1 MLNSAV
7 ETQLQAVGFADYET
21 AARSAQRLQALPA
34 AAGLLPALLAV
45 LARAANPDR
54 ALLNFERFMDC
65 CAAAS
70 PPLAAPGG
78 DARTLEKLVRLFA
91 GSQYLTE
98 IMLRDPAQAALLADH
113 AGLARVPAPAAL
125 HAAALQA
132 GMAAA
137 PEEALRRW
145 QHGELLRIGAADLL
159 GLLDLATV
167 TAQLTAVADS
177 VIAQCLRLAGGGRAA
192 PAGFAVVALGKL
204 GGSELNYSSD
214 IDLLFVAQTD
224 AQQQHAV
231 GQALIGLLTRTT
243 SAGFLYR
250 VDMRLRPLGRA
261 GALVCSLAAHG
272 AYLQQ
277 HARQWELQALLKA
290 RLAAGDGAVFA
301 QFQQQAA
308 AAIFSIEPTTL
319 RSAMHAMKQ
328 RTEAQL
334 VRRGRTWGEVK
345 LGTGSIRDV
354 EFVVQYL
361 QRLHGA
367 ALDVRSA
374 NTLLALQQLAQHG
387 LLPAAAQHTL
397 ADGYRFLRTIEHHLQ
412 LLDYRQTHTLPA
424 DEAALTALAQRLDF
438 RGAQARANFV
448 QRYEAHSAAIRAV
461 YWSYFDAAEQAGDAP
476 QVQRHVLRMAP
487 SYAQVFSAAEVAR
500 HAALAATLHGATLAA
515 VEGEALPGG
524 QWRITIVANDYL
536 GELTIICGL
545 LFVHGW
551 NIVDGH
557 VFTYEPAAA
566 GDPALDAQRKIV
578 DVFTVQPV
586 ARAVALPAAQQL
598 AEYARELQALL
609 ALLHAGERRAAR
621 GQLARRVAAAVEPAA
636 ASAPLPPLEIE
647 IDNAADPRYTL
658 LRLGAPDTV
667 GFLYEFTN
675 ALAMQRVHIARV
687 EVQTSGARVQDTL
700 YVTDAAGARITAP
713 ERQQELRAACTLVKH
728 FTHLLPHSPDP
739 AAALLHFH
747 QFLGQLFARPN
758 WPREL
763 ATLDRPPVL
772 DALVRLLGVSDF
784 LWEDFLRLQY
794 DNLLPLVA
802 DEQALAAARPHAQLA
817 AELAASL
824 QAQPD
829 SAAQRTALNNFK
841 DREMFRI
848 DMRYIQGRITE
859 FGQFS
864 GELGDVAEVV
874 VAAALGLCAA
884 ALTAVHG
891 APLLADGSACALAVC
906 ALGKCGGREL
916 GFASDIELMFVYA
929 APGRTRGPRV
939 LSNADY
945 FERLVENFVA
955 LIAARRNGVF
965 EVDLQ
970 LRPYGAAGRMA
981 VSLESFAAYF
991 APGGGAWDY
1000 ERQALVKLR
1009 PVAGAAE
1016 LGAQLLALRD
1026 KFIYTGARFDA
1037 GAMRAMR
1044 ERQLRHLVTAGT
1056 LNAKFSTGMLVDVE
1070 YLVQALQITHGAQTP
1085 ALRVPNTRAA
1095 LAALCAAG
1103 VLDPPAHS
1111 ALLDAYNFA
1120 RRLINALR
1128 MVRGNARDLTVPPA
1142 AGEEFAFLARRLG
1155 YGSRQAEL
1163 AAQLAQHVQAVQQ
1176 LSARLMP

>member
-21 AARSAQRLQALPA
+21 AMRSAQRLQALPA

-54 ALLNFERFMDC
+54 ALLNFERFIEC

-70 PPLAAPGG
+70 PPLAAPGS
-78 DARTLEKLVRLFA
+78 DVRTLEKLVRLFA

-113 AGLARVPAPAAL
+113 AGLARVPA
-125 HAAALQA
+125 AAALQA
-132 GMAAA
+132 GALQACRAAA
-137 PEEALRRW
+137 PEDALRRW

-177 VIAQCLRLAGGGRAA
+177 VIAQCLRLAGDGSAL

-214 IDLLFVAQTD
+214 IDLLFVAHAD
-224 AQQQHAV
+224 AQHQHAV

-261 GALVCSLAAHG
+261 GALVCSLAAHA

-290 RLAAGDGAVFA
+290 RLAAGDESVFA

-308 AAIFSIEPTTL
+308 AAIFNIEAPKL

-334 VRRGRTWGEVK
+334 QRQGRAWGEVK

-367 ALDVRSA
+367 ALDVRSP

-387 LLPAAAQHTL
+387 LLPPAAQHTL

-424 DEAALTALAQRLDF
+424 DEAALTALAQRLGF
-438 RGAQARANFV
+438 RGGQARTDFV
-448 QRYEAHSAAIRAV
+448 ERYEQHSAAIRAV
-461 YWSYFDAAEQAGDAP
+461 YWGYFDAPAEAVP

-487 SYAQVFSAAEVAR
+487 SYAQIFSAAEVAR
-500 HAALAATLHGATLAA
+500 HAALAATLDGETLAA

-524 QWRITIVANDYL
+524 QWRVTIVANDYL

-566 GDPALDAQRKIV
+566 GDAAGDRQRKIV

-586 ARAVALPAAQQL
+586 ARAAALPAAVQL
-598 AEYARELQALL
+598 AEYARELQTLL
-609 ALLHAGERRAAR
+609 ALLQAGERRTAR

-636 ASAPLPPLEIE
+636 ATAPLPPLEIE
-647 IDNAADPRYTL
+647 IDNTADPRYTV

-713 ERQQELRAACTLVKH
+713 ARQQELRAACTLVKH

-802 DEQALAAARPHAQLA
+802 DEQALAAARPRAELA
-817 AELAASL
+817 AELAAGL
-824 QAQPD
+824 QALPD
-829 SAAQRTALNNFK
+829 SAAQRTALNAFK

-864 GELGDVAEVV
+864 GELGDVAEEV
-874 VAAALGLCAA
+874 VAAALGICAA
-884 ALTAVHG
+884 ALAAVHG

-916 GFASDIELMFVYA
+916 GFASDIELMFVYTG
-929 APGRTRGPRV
+929 PGQTRGPRV

-945 FERLVENFVA
+945 YERLVENFVA

-981 VSLESFAAYF
+981 VSLESFATYF
-991 APGGGAWDY
+991 APAGGAWDY

-1009 PVAGAAE
+1009 PVAGDAA
-1016 LGAQLLALRD
+1016 LGAQLLALRN
-1026 KFIYTGARFDA
+1026 KFVYTGVRFDA

-1056 LNAKFSTGMLVDVE
+1056 LNAKFSSGMLVDVE
-1070 YLVQALQITHGAQTP
+1070 YLVQALQITHGAHAP
-1085 ALRVPNTRAA
+1085 ALRVSNTRAA
-1095 LAALCAAG
+1095 LAALRAAG
-1103 VLDPPAHS
+1103 VLDAPAHS

-1142 AGEEFAFLARRLG
+1142 DSDEFAFLARRLG
-1155 YGSRQAEL
+1155 YGSRQPEL
-1163 AAQLAQHVQAVQQ
+1163 AAQLAQHGQSVQQ
-1176 LSARLMP
+1176 ISARLMP

>member
-21 AARSAQRLQALPA
+21 AMRSAQRLQALPA

-54 ALLNFERFMDC
+54 ALLNFERFIEC

-70 PPLAAPGG
+70 PPLAAPGS
-78 DARTLEKLVRLFA
+78 DVRTLEKLVRLFA

-113 AGLARVPAPAAL
+113 AGLARVPA
-125 HAAALQA
+125 AAALQA
-132 GMAAA
+132 GALQASRAAA
-137 PEEALRRW
+137 PEDALRRW

-177 VIAQCLRLAGGGRAA
+177 VIAQCLRLAAEGSALA
-192 PAGFAVVALGKL
+192 AGFAVVALGKL

-214 IDLLFVAQTD
+214 IDLLFVTHAD
-224 AQQQHAV
+224 AQHQHAV

-261 GALVCSLAAHG
+261 GALVCSLAAHA

-290 RLAAGDGAVFA
+290 RLAAGDESVFA

-308 AAIFSIEPTTL
+308 AAIFNIEAPKL

-334 VRRGRTWGEVK
+334 QRQGRAWGEVK

-367 ALDVRSA
+367 ALDVRSP

-387 LLPAAAQHTL
+387 LLPPAAQHTL

-424 DEAALTALAQRLDF
+424 DEAALTALAQRLGF
-438 RGAQARANFV
+438 RGGQARTDFV
-448 QRYEAHSAAIRAV
+448 ERYEQHSAAIRAV
-461 YWSYFDAAEQAGDAP
+461 YWGYFAAPAEAVP

-487 SYAQVFSAAEVAR
+487 SYAQIFSAAEVAR
-500 HAALAATLHGATLAA
+500 HAALAATLDGETLAA

-524 QWRITIVANDYL
+524 QWRVTIVANDYL

-566 GDPALDAQRKIV
+566 GDAAGDRQRKIV

-586 ARAVALPAAQQL
+586 ARAAALPAAVQL
-598 AEYARELQALL
+598 AEYARELQTLL
-609 ALLHAGERRAAR
+609 ALLQAGERRTAR

-636 ASAPLPPLEIE
+636 ATAPLPPLEIE
-647 IDNAADPRYTL
+647 IDNTADPRYTV

-713 ERQQELRAACTLVKH
+713 ARQQELRAACTLVKH

-802 DEQALAAARPHAQLA
+802 DEQALAAARPRAELA
-817 AELAASL
+817 AELAAGL
-824 QAQPD
+824 QALPD
-829 SAAQRTALNNFK
+829 SAAQRTALNAFK

-864 GELGDVAEVV
+864 GELGDVAEEV
-874 VAAALGLCAA
+874 VAAALGICVA
-884 ALTAVHG
+884 ALAAVHG

-916 GFASDIELMFVYA
+916 GFASDIELMFVYTG
-929 APGRTRGPRV
+929 PGQTRGPRV

-945 FERLVENFVA
+945 YERLVENFVA

-981 VSLESFAAYF
+981 VSLESFATYF
-991 APGGGAWDY
+991 APAGGAWDY

-1009 PVAGAAE
+1009 PVAGDAA
-1016 LGAQLLALRD
+1016 LGAQLLALRNE
-1026 KFIYTGARFDA
+1026 FVYTGVRFDA

-1056 LNAKFSTGMLVDVE
+1056 LNAKFSSGMLVDVE
-1070 YLVQALQITHGAQTP
+1070 YLVQALQITHGAHAP
-1085 ALRVPNTRAA
+1085 ALRVSNTRAA
-1095 LAALCAAG
+1095 LAALRAAG
-1103 VLDPPAHS
+1103 VLDAPAHS

-1142 AGEEFAFLARRLG
+1142 DSDEFAFLARRLG
-1155 YGSRQAEL
+1155 YGSRQPEL
-1163 AAQLAQHVQAVQQ
+1163 AAQLAQHGQSVQQ
-1176 LSARLMP
+1176 ISARLMP

>member
-7 ETQLQAVGFADYET
+7 QTELQDVGFADYET
-21 AARSAQRLQALPA
+21 AMRSAQRLQALPA

-45 LARAANPDR
+45 LAHTPNPDR
-54 ALLNFERFMDC
+54 ALLNFERFLEC
-65 CAAAS
+65 CAAAN
-70 PPLAAPGG
+70 PPLAAPGR
-78 DARTLEKLVRLFA
+78 DARTLEKLARLFA

-98 IMLRDPAQAALLADH
+98 ILLRDPVQAALLADH
-113 AGLARVPAPAAL
+113 AGLARVPAV
-125 HAAALQA
+125 AALQA
-132 GMAAA
+132 GAQQAAMAAA
-137 PEEALRRW
+137 PEDALRRW

-177 VIAQCLRLAGGGRAA
+177 VIAQCLRLAANGSAP

-214 IDLLFVAQTD
+214 VDLLFVAQAD
-224 AQQQHAV
+224 AQHQHAV

-261 GALVCSLAAHG
+261 GALVCSLAAHA

-290 RLAAGDGAVFA
+290 RLAAGDEAVFA

-308 AAIFSIEPTTL
+308 AAIFNIEAPAL

-334 VRRGRTWGEVK
+334 QRAGRAWGEVK
-345 LGTGSIRDV
+345 LGMGSIRDV
-354 EFVVQYL
+354 EFVVQFL

-367 ALDVRSA
+367 ALAVRSP

-387 LLPAAAQHTL
+387 LVTPAAQHTL

-424 DEAALTALAQRLDF
+424 DEAALTALAQRLGF
-438 RGAQARANFV
+438 TGGQARADFV
-448 QRYEAHSAAIRAV
+448 ERYEQHSAAIRAV
-461 YWSYFDAAEQAGDAP
+461 YWGYFDAPAEAGAVP

-487 SYAQVFSAAEVAR
+487 SYTQIFSAAEVAR
-500 HAALAATLHGATLAA
+500 HAALAATLDGETLAA

-524 QWRITIVANDYL
+524 QWRVTIVANDYL

-557 VFTYEPAAA
+557 VFTYEPAAGGAA
-566 GDPALDAQRKIV
+566 GDQQRKIV

-586 ARAVALPAAQQL
+586 ARARALPVAPQL
-598 AEYARELQALL
+598 AEYARELHALL
-609 ALLHAGERRAAR
+609 ALLQAGERRAAR

-647 IDNAADPRYTL
+647 IDNTADPRYTV

-713 ERQQELRAACTLVKH
+713 DRQQELRAACTLVKH

-763 ATLDRPPVL
+763 ASLDRPPVL

-802 DEQALAAARPHAQLA
+802 DEQALAAARPRAELA

-829 SAAQRTALNNFK
+829 GAAQRTALNAFK

-864 GELGDVAEVV
+864 DELGDVAEVV
-874 VAAALGLCAA
+874 VAAALGVCAA
-884 ALTAVHG
+884 ALAAVHG

-916 GFASDIELMFVYA
+916 GFASDIELMFVYSG
-929 APGRTRGPRV
+929 PGQTRGPRV

-945 FERLVENFVA
+945 YERLVENFVA

-981 VSLESFAAYF
+981 VSLESFATYF
-991 APGGGAWDY
+991 APAGGAWDY

-1009 PVAGAAE
+1009 PVAGDAA

-1026 KFIYTGARFDA
+1026 EFVYTGARFDA

-1070 YLVQALQITHGAQTP
+1070 YLVQALQITHGAHAP
-1085 ALRVPNTRAA
+1085 ALRVPNTRTA
-1095 LAALCAAG
+1095 LAALRSAG
-1103 VLDPPAHS
+1103 VLDAPAHS

-1142 AGEEFAFLARRLG
+1142 DGEEFAFLARRLG
-1155 YGSRQAEL
+1155 FGSRQPEL

-1176 LSARLMP
+1176 VSARLMP

>member
-21 AARSAQRLQALPA
+21 AMRTAQRLQALPA

-54 ALLNFERFMDC
+54 ALLNFERFIEC

-70 PPLAAPGG
+70 PPLAAPGS
-78 DARTLEKLVRLFA
+78 DVRTLEKLVRLFA

-113 AGLARVPAPAAL
+113 AGLARVPA
-125 HAAALQA
+125 AAALQA
-132 GMAAA
+132 GALQASRAAA
-137 PEEALRRW
+137 PEDALRRW

-177 VIAQCLRLAGGGRAA
+177 VIAQCLRLAAEGSALA
-192 PAGFAVVALGKL
+192 AGFAVVALGKL

-214 IDLLFVAQTD
+214 IDLLFVAHAD
-224 AQQQHAV
+224 AQHQHAV

-261 GALVCSLAAHG
+261 GALVCSLAAHA

-290 RLAAGDGAVFA
+290 RLAAGEESVFA

-308 AAIFSIEPTTL
+308 AAIFNIEAPKL

-334 VRRGRTWGEVK
+334 QRQGRAWGEVK

-367 ALDVRSA
+367 VLDVRSP

-387 LLPAAAQHTL
+387 LLPPAAQHTL

-424 DEAALTALAQRLDF
+424 DEAALTALAQRLGF
-438 RGAQARANFV
+438 RGGQARTDFV
-448 QRYEAHSAAIRAV
+448 ERYEQHSAAIRAV
-461 YWSYFDAAEQAGDAP
+461 YWGYFDAPADAAP

-487 SYAQVFSAAEVAR
+487 SYAQIFSAAEVAR
-500 HAALAATLHGATLAA
+500 HAALAATLDGETLAA

-566 GDPALDAQRKIV
+566 GDAAGDRQRKIV

-586 ARAVALPAAQQL
+586 ARAAALPAAVQL
-598 AEYARELQALL
+598 AEYARELQTLL
-609 ALLHAGERRAAR
+609 ALLQAGERRTAR

-636 ASAPLPPLEIE
+636 ATAPLPPLEIE
-647 IDNAADPRYTL
+647 IDNTADPRYTV

-713 ERQQELRAACTLVKH
+713 ARQQELRAACTLVKH

-802 DEQALAAARPHAQLA
+802 DEQALAAARPRAELA
-817 AELAASL
+817 AELAAGL
-824 QAQPD
+824 QALPD
-829 SAAQRTALNNFK
+829 SAAQRTALNAFK

-864 GELGDVAEVV
+864 GELGDVAEEV
-874 VAAALGLCAA
+874 VAAALGICAA
-884 ALTAVHG
+884 ALAAVHG

-916 GFASDIELMFVYA
+916 GFASDIELMFVYTG
-929 APGRTRGPRV
+929 PGQTRGPRV

-945 FERLVENFVA
+945 YERLVEKFVA

-981 VSLESFAAYF
+981 VSLESFATYF
-991 APGGGAWDY
+991 APAGGAWDY

-1009 PVAGAAE
+1009 SVAGDAA

-1026 KFIYTGARFDA
+1026 EFVYTGVRFDA

-1056 LNAKFSTGMLVDVE
+1056 LNAKFSSGMLVDVE
-1070 YLVQALQITHGAQTP
+1070 YLVQALQITHGAHAP
-1085 ALRVPNTRAA
+1085 ALRVSNTRAA
-1095 LAALCAAG
+1095 LAALRAAG
-1103 VLDPPAHS
+1103 VLDAPAHS

-1128 MVRGNARDLTVPPA
+1128 MVRGNARDLTVPRA
-1142 AGEEFAFLARRLG
+1142 DSDEFAFLARRLG
-1155 YGSRQAEL
+1155 FGSRQPEL
-1163 AAQLAQHVQAVQQ
+1163 AAQLAQHGQSVQQ
-1176 LSARLMP
+1176 ISARLMP

>member
-21 AARSAQRLQALPA
+21 AMRSAQRLQALPA

-54 ALLNFERFMDC
+54 ALLNFERFIEC

-70 PPLAAPGG
+70 PPLAAPGS
-78 DARTLEKLVRLFA
+78 DVRTLEKLVRLFA

-113 AGLARVPAPAAL
+113 AGLARVPA
-125 HAAALQA
+125 AAALQA
-132 GMAAA
+132 GALQASRAAA
-137 PEEALRRW
+137 PEDALRRW

-177 VIAQCLRLAGGGRAA
+177 VIAQCLRLAAEGSAL

-214 IDLLFVAQTD
+214 IDLLFVAHAD
-224 AQQQHAV
+224 AQHQHAV

-261 GALVCSLAAHG
+261 GALVCSLAAHA

-290 RLAAGDGAVFA
+290 RLAAGDESVFA

-308 AAIFSIEPTTL
+308 AAIFNIEAPKL

-334 VRRGRTWGEVK
+334 QRQGRAWGEVK

-367 ALDVRSA
+367 ALDVRSP

-387 LLPAAAQHTL
+387 LLPPAAQHTL

-412 LLDYRQTHTLPA
+412 LLDYLQTHTLPA
-424 DEAALTALAQRLDF
+424 DEAALTALAQRLGF
-438 RGAQARANFV
+438 RGGQARTDFV
-448 QRYEAHSAAIRAV
+448 ERYEQHSAAIRAV
-461 YWSYFDAAEQAGDAP
+461 YWGYFDAPADAAP

-487 SYAQVFSAAEVAR
+487 SYAQIFSAAEVAR
-500 HAALAATLHGATLAA
+500 HAALAATLDGETLAA
-515 VEGEALPGG
+515 VEGEALPGR
-524 QWRITIVANDYL
+524 QWRVTIVANDYL

-566 GDPALDAQRKIV
+566 GDAAGDRQRKIV

-586 ARAVALPAAQQL
+586 ARAAALPAAVQL
-598 AEYARELQALL
+598 AEYARELQTLL
-609 ALLHAGERRAAR
+609 ALLQAGERRTAR

-636 ASAPLPPLEIE
+636 ATAPLPPLEIE
-647 IDNAADPRYTL
+647 IDNSADPRYTV

-713 ERQQELRAACTLVKH
+713 ARQQELRAACTLVKH

-802 DEQALAAARPHAQLA
+802 DEQALAAARPRAELA
-817 AELAASL
+817 AELAAGL
-824 QAQPD
+824 QALPD
-829 SAAQRTALNNFK
+829 SAAQRTALNAFK

-864 GELGDVAEVV
+864 GELGDVAEEV
-874 VAAALGLCAA
+874 VAAALGICAA
-884 ALTAVHG
+884 ALAAVHG

-916 GFASDIELMFVYA
+916 GFASDIELMFVYTG
-929 APGRTRGPRV
+929 PGQTRGPRV

-945 FERLVENFVA
+945 YERLVENFVA

-981 VSLESFAAYF
+981 VSLESFATYF
-991 APGGGAWDY
+991 APAGGAWDY

-1009 PVAGAAE
+1009 PVAGDAA

-1026 KFIYTGARFDA
+1026 EFVYTGVRFDA

-1056 LNAKFSTGMLVDVE
+1056 LNAKFSSGMLVDVE
-1070 YLVQALQITHGAQTP
+1070 YLVQALQITHGAHAP
-1085 ALRVPNTRAA
+1085 ALRVANTRAA
-1095 LAALCAAG
+1095 LAALRAAG
-1103 VLDPPAHS
+1103 VLDAPAHS

-1142 AGEEFAFLARRLG
+1142 DSDEFAFLARRLG
-1155 YGSRQAEL
+1155 FGSRQPEL
-1163 AAQLAQHVQAVQQ
+1163 AAQLAQHVQSVQQ
-1176 LSARLMP
+1176 ISARLMP

>member
-21 AARSAQRLQALPA
+21 AMRSAQRLQALPA

-54 ALLNFERFMDC
+54 ALLNFERFIEC

-70 PPLAAPGG
+70 PPLAAPGS
-78 DARTLEKLVRLFA
+78 DVRTLEKLVRLFA

-98 IMLRDPAQAALLADH
+98 IMLRDTAQAALLADH
-113 AGLARVPAPAAL
+113 AGLARVPA
-125 HAAALQA
+125 AAALQA
-132 GMAAA
+132 GALQASRAAA
-137 PEEALRRW
+137 PEDALRRW

-177 VIAQCLRLAGGGRAA
+177 VIAQCLRLAAEGSAL

-214 IDLLFVAQTD
+214 IDLLFVAHAD
-224 AQQQHAV
+224 AQHQHAV

-261 GALVCSLAAHG
+261 GALVCSLAAHA

-290 RLAAGDGAVFA
+290 RLAAGDESVFA

-308 AAIFSIEPTTL
+308 AAIFNIEAPKL

-334 VRRGRTWGEVK
+334 QRQGRAWGEVK

-367 ALDVRSA
+367 ALDVRSP

-387 LLPAAAQHTL
+387 LLPPAAQHTL

-424 DEAALTALAQRLDF
+424 DEAALTALAQRLGF
-438 RGAQARANFV
+438 RGGQARTDFV
-448 QRYEAHSAAIRAV
+448 ERYEQHSAAIRAV
-461 YWSYFDAAEQAGDAP
+461 YWGYFDAPADAVP

-487 SYAQVFSAAEVAR
+487 SYAQIFSAAEVAR
-500 HAALAATLHGATLAA
+500 HAALAATLDGETLAA

-524 QWRITIVANDYL
+524 QWRVTIVANDYL

-566 GDPALDAQRKIV
+566 GDAAGDRQRKIV

-586 ARAVALPAAQQL
+586 ARAAALPAAVQL
-598 AEYARELQALL
+598 AEYARELQTLL
-609 ALLHAGERRAAR
+609 ALLQAGERRTAR

-636 ASAPLPPLEIE
+636 ATAPLPPLEIE
-647 IDNAADPRYTL
+647 IDNTADPRYTV

-713 ERQQELRAACTLVKH
+713 ARQQELRAACTLVKH

-802 DEQALAAARPHAQLA
+802 DEQALAAARPRAELA
-817 AELAASL
+817 AELAAGL
-824 QAQPD
+824 QALPD
-829 SAAQRTALNNFK
+829 SAAQRTALNAFK

-848 DMRYIQGRITE
+848 DMRYIQGRIIE

-864 GELGDVAEVV
+864 GELGDVAEEV
-874 VAAALGLCAA
+874 VAAALGICAA
-884 ALTAVHG
+884 ALAAVHG

-916 GFASDIELMFVYA
+916 GFASDIELMFVYT
-929 APGRTRGPRV
+929 GTGQTRGPRV

-945 FERLVENFVA
+945 HERLVENFVA

-981 VSLESFAAYF
+981 VSLESFATYF
-991 APGGGAWDY
+991 APAGGAWDY

-1009 PVAGAAE
+1009 PVAGDAA

-1026 KFIYTGARFDA
+1026 EFVYTGVRFDA

-1056 LNAKFSTGMLVDVE
+1056 LNAKFSSGMLVDVE
-1070 YLVQALQITHGAQTP
+1070 YLVQALQITHGAHAP
-1085 ALRVPNTRAA
+1085 ALRVSNTRAA
-1095 LAALCAAG
+1095 LAALRAAG
-1103 VLDPPAHS
+1103 VLDAPAHS

-1142 AGEEFAFLARRLG
+1142 DSDEFAFLARRLG
-1155 YGSRQAEL
+1155 YGSRQPEL
-1163 AAQLAQHVQAVQQ
+1163 AAQLAQHGQSVQQ
-1176 LSARLMP
+1176 ISARLMP

>member
-21 AARSAQRLQALPA
+21 AMRSAQRLQALPA

-54 ALLNFERFMDC
+54 ALLNFERFIES

-70 PPLAAPGG
+70 PPLAAPGS
-78 DARTLEKLVRLFA
+78 DVRTLEKLVRLFA

-113 AGLARVPAPAAL
+113 AGLARVPA
-125 HAAALQA
+125 AAALQA
-132 GMAAA
+132 GALQASRAAA
-137 PEEALRRW
+137 PEDALRRW

-177 VIAQCLRLAGGGRAA
+177 VIAQCLRLAAEGSTL

-214 IDLLFVAQTD
+214 IDLLFVAHAD
-224 AQQQHAV
+224 AQHQHAV

-261 GALVCSLAAHG
+261 GALVCSLAAHA

-290 RLAAGDGAVFA
+290 RLAAGDESVFA

-308 AAIFSIEPTTL
+308 AAIFNIEAPKL

-334 VRRGRTWGEVK
+334 QRQGRAWGEVK

-367 ALDVRSA
+367 ALDVRSP

-387 LLPAAAQHTL
+387 LLPPAAQHTL

-424 DEAALTALAQRLDF
+424 DEAALTALAQRLGF
-438 RGAQARANFV
+438 RGGQARTDFV
-448 QRYEAHSAAIRAV
+448 ERYEQHSAAIRAV
-461 YWSYFDAAEQAGDAP
+461 YWGYFDAPADAVP

-487 SYAQVFSAAEVAR
+487 SYAQIFSAAEVAR
-500 HAALAATLHGATLAA
+500 HAALAATLDGETLAA

-524 QWRITIVANDYL
+524 QWRVTIVANDYL

-566 GDPALDAQRKIV
+566 GDAAGDRQRKIV

-586 ARAVALPAAQQL
+586 ARAAALPAAVQL
-598 AEYARELQALL
+598 AEYARELQTLL
-609 ALLHAGERRAAR
+609 ALLQAGERRTAR

-636 ASAPLPPLEIE
+636 ATAPLPPLEIE
-647 IDNAADPRYTL
+647 IDNTADPRYTV

-713 ERQQELRAACTLVKH
+713 ARQQELRAACTLVKH

-802 DEQALAAARPHAQLA
+802 DEQALAAARPRAELA
-817 AELAASL
+817 AELAAGL
-824 QAQPD
+824 QALPD
-829 SAAQRTALNNFK
+829 SAAQRTALNAFK

-864 GELGDVAEVV
+864 GELGDVAEEV
-874 VAAALGLCAA
+874 VAAALGICAA
-884 ALTAVHG
+884 ALAAVHG

-916 GFASDIELMFVYA
+916 GFASDIELMFVYTG
-929 APGRTRGPRV
+929 PGQTRGPRV

-945 FERLVENFVA
+945 HERLVEKFVA

-981 VSLESFAAYF
+981 VSLESFATYF
-991 APGGGAWDY
+991 APAGGAWDY

-1009 PVAGAAE
+1009 PVAGDAA
-1016 LGAQLLALRD
+1016 LGAQLLALRNE
-1026 KFIYTGARFDA
+1026 FVYTGVRFDA

-1056 LNAKFSTGMLVDVE
+1056 LNAKFSSGMLVDVE
-1070 YLVQALQITHGAQTP
+1070 YLVQALQITHGAHAP
-1085 ALRVPNTRAA
+1085 ALRVANTRAA
-1095 LAALCAAG
+1095 LAALRAAG
-1103 VLDPPAHS
+1103 VLDAPAHS

-1142 AGEEFAFLARRLG
+1142 DSDEFAFLARRLG
-1155 YGSRQAEL
+1155 FGSRQPEL
-1163 AAQLAQHVQAVQQ
+1163 AAQLAQHGQSVQQ
-1176 LSARLMP
+1176 ISARLMP

>member
-21 AARSAQRLQALPA
+21 AMRSAQRLQALPA

-54 ALLNFERFMDC
+54 ALLNFERFIEC

-70 PPLAAPGG
+70 PPLAAPGS
-78 DARTLEKLVRLFA
+78 DVRTLEKLVRLFA

-113 AGLARVPAPAAL
+113 AGLARVPA
-125 HAAALQA
+125 AAALQA
-132 GMAAA
+132 GALQASRAAA
-137 PEEALRRW
+137 PEDALRRW

-177 VIAQCLRLAGGGRAA
+177 VIAQCLRLAAEGSALA
-192 PAGFAVVALGKL
+192 AGFAVVALGKL

-214 IDLLFVAQTD
+214 IDLLFVAHAD
-224 AQQQHAV
+224 AQHQHAV

-261 GALVCSLAAHG
+261 GALVCSLAAHA

-290 RLAAGDGAVFA
+290 RLAAGEESVFA

-308 AAIFSIEPTTL
+308 AAIFNIEAPKL

-334 VRRGRTWGEVK
+334 QRQGRAWGEVK

-367 ALDVRSA
+367 ALDVRSP

-387 LLPAAAQHTL
+387 LLPPAAQHTL

-424 DEAALTALAQRLDF
+424 DEAALTALAQRLGF
-438 RGAQARANFV
+438 RGGQARTDFV
-448 QRYEAHSAAIRAV
+448 ERYEQHSAAIRAV
-461 YWSYFDAAEQAGDAP
+461 YWGYFDAPAEAVP

-487 SYAQVFSAAEVAR
+487 SYAQIFSAAEVAR
-500 HAALAATLHGATLAA
+500 HAALAAALDGETLAA

-524 QWRITIVANDYL
+524 QWRVTIVANDYL

-566 GDPALDAQRKIV
+566 GDAAGDRQRKIV

-586 ARAVALPAAQQL
+586 ARAAALPAAVQL
-598 AEYARELQALL
+598 AEYARELQTLL
-609 ALLHAGERRAAR
+609 ALLQAGERRTAR

-636 ASAPLPPLEIE
+636 ATAPLPPLEIE
-647 IDNAADPRYTL
+647 IDNTADPRYTV

-713 ERQQELRAACTLVKH
+713 ARQQELRAACTLVKH

-802 DEQALAAARPHAQLA
+802 DEQALAAARPRAELA
-817 AELAASL
+817 AELAAGL
-824 QAQPD
+824 QALPD
-829 SAAQRTALNNFK
+829 SAAQRTALNAFK

-864 GELGDVAEVV
+864 GELGDVAEEV
-874 VAAALGLCAA
+874 VAAALGICAA
-884 ALTAVHG
+884 ALAAVHG

-916 GFASDIELMFVYA
+916 GFASDIELMFVYTG
-929 APGRTRGPRV
+929 PGQTRGPRV

-945 FERLVENFVA
+945 HERLVEKFVA

-981 VSLESFAAYF
+981 VSLESFATYF
-991 APGGGAWDY
+991 APAGGAWDY

-1009 PVAGAAE
+1009 PVAGDAA
-1016 LGAQLLALRD
+1016 LGAQLLALRNE
-1026 KFIYTGARFDA
+1026 FVYTGVRFDA

-1056 LNAKFSTGMLVDVE
+1056 LNAKFSSGMLVDVE
-1070 YLVQALQITHGAQTP
+1070 YLVQALQITHGAHAP
-1085 ALRVPNTRAA
+1085 ALRVANTRAA
-1095 LAALCAAG
+1095 LAALRAAG
-1103 VLDPPAHS
+1103 VLDAPAHS

-1142 AGEEFAFLARRLG
+1142 DSDEFAFLARRLG
-1155 YGSRQAEL
+1155 FGSRQPEL
-1163 AAQLAQHVQAVQQ
+1163 AAQLAQHGQSVQQ
-1176 LSARLMP
+1176 ISARLMP

>member
-21 AARSAQRLQALPA
+21 AMRSAQRLQALPA

-54 ALLNFERFMDC
+54 ALLNFERFIEC

-70 PPLAAPGG
+70 PPLAAPGS
-78 DARTLEKLVRLFA
+78 DVRTLEKLVRLFA

-113 AGLARVPAPAAL
+113 AGLARVPA
-125 HAAALQA
+125 AAALQA
-132 GMAAA
+132 GALQASRAAA
-137 PEEALRRW
+137 PEDALRRW

-177 VIAQCLRLAGGGRAA
+177 VIAQCLRLAAEGSAL

-214 IDLLFVAQTD
+214 IDLLFVAHAD
-224 AQQQHAV
+224 AQHQHAV

-261 GALVCSLAAHG
+261 GALVCSLAAHA

-290 RLAAGDGAVFA
+290 RLAAGDESVFA

-308 AAIFSIEPTTL
+308 AAIFNIEAPKL

-334 VRRGRTWGEVK
+334 QRQGRAWGEVK

-367 ALDVRSA
+367 ALDVRSP

-387 LLPAAAQHTL
+387 LLPPAAQHTL

-424 DEAALTALAQRLDF
+424 DEAALTALAQRLGF
-438 RGAQARANFV
+438 RGGQARTDFV
-448 QRYEAHSAAIRAV
+448 ERYEQHSAAIRAV
-461 YWSYFDAAEQAGDAP
+461 YWGYFDAPADAVP

-487 SYAQVFSAAEVAR
+487 SYAQIFSAAEVAR
-500 HAALAATLHGATLAA
+500 HAALAATLDGETLAA

-524 QWRITIVANDYL
+524 QWRVTIVANDYL

-566 GDPALDAQRKIV
+566 GDAAGDRQRKIV

-586 ARAVALPAAQQL
+586 ARAAALPAAVQL
-598 AEYARELQALL
+598 AEYARELQTLL
-609 ALLHAGERRAAR
+609 ALLQAGERRTAR

-636 ASAPLPPLEIE
+636 ATAPLPPLEIE
-647 IDNAADPRYTL
+647 IDNTADPRYTV

-713 ERQQELRAACTLVKH
+713 ARQQELRAACTLVKH

-802 DEQALAAARPHAQLA
+802 DEQALAAARPRAELA
-817 AELAASL
+817 AELAAGL
-824 QAQPD
+824 QALPD
-829 SAAQRTALNNFK
+829 SAAQRTALNAFK

-864 GELGDVAEVV
+864 GELGDVAEEE
-874 VAAALGLCAA
+874 VAAALGICAA
-884 ALTAVHG
+884 ALAAVHG

-916 GFASDIELMFVYA
+916 GFASDIELMFVYTG
-929 APGRTRGPRV
+929 PGQTRGPRV

-945 FERLVENFVA
+945 YERLVEKFVA

-981 VSLESFAAYF
+981 VSLESFATYF
-991 APGGGAWDY
+991 APAGGAWDY

-1009 PVAGAAE
+1009 PVAGDAA

-1026 KFIYTGARFDA
+1026 EFVYTGVRFDA

-1056 LNAKFSTGMLVDVE
+1056 LNAKFSSGMLVDVE
-1070 YLVQALQITHGAQTP
+1070 YLVQALQITHGAHAP
-1085 ALRVPNTRAA
+1085 ALRVANTRAA
-1095 LAALCAAG
+1095 LAALRAAG
-1103 VLDPPAHS
+1103 VLDAPAHS

-1142 AGEEFAFLARRLG
+1142 DSDEFAFLARRLG
-1155 YGSRQAEL
+1155 FGSRQPEL
-1163 AAQLAQHVQAVQQ
+1163 AAQLAQHGQSVQQ
-1176 LSARLMP
+1176 ISARLMP

>member
-21 AARSAQRLQALPA
+21 AMRSAQRLQALPA

-54 ALLNFERFMDC
+54 ALLNFERFIEC

-70 PPLAAPGG
+70 PPLAAPGS
-78 DARTLEKLVRLFA
+78 DVRTLEKLVRLFA

-113 AGLARVPAPAAL
+113 AGLARVPA
-125 HAAALQA
+125 AAALQA
-132 GMAAA
+132 GALQASRAAA
-137 PEEALRRW
+137 PEDALRRW

-177 VIAQCLRLAGGGRAA
+177 VIAQCLRLAAEGSALA
-192 PAGFAVVALGKL
+192 AGFAVVALGKL

-214 IDLLFVAQTD
+214 IDLLFVAHAD
-224 AQQQHAV
+224 AQHQHAV

-261 GALVCSLAAHG
+261 GALVCSLAAHA
-272 AYLQQ
+272 AYLEQ

-290 RLAAGDGAVFA
+290 RLAAGNESVFA

-308 AAIFSIEPTTL
+308 AAIFNIEAPKL

-334 VRRGRTWGEVK
+334 QRQGRAWGEVK

-367 ALDVRSA
+367 ALDVRSP

-387 LLPAAAQHTL
+387 LLPPAAQHTL

-412 LLDYRQTHTLPA
+412 LLDYLQTHTLPA
-424 DEAALTALAQRLDF
+424 DEAALTALAQRLGF
-438 RGAQARANFV
+438 RGGQARTDFV
-448 QRYEAHSAAIRAV
+448 ERYEQHSAAIRAV
-461 YWSYFDAAEQAGDAP
+461 YWGYFDAPADAAP

-487 SYAQVFSAAEVAR
+487 SYAQIFSAAEVAR
-500 HAALAATLHGATLAA
+500 HAALAATLDGETLAA
-515 VEGEALPGG
+515 VEGEALPGR
-524 QWRITIVANDYL
+524 QWRVTIVANDYL

-566 GDPALDAQRKIV
+566 GDAAGDRQRKIV

-586 ARAVALPAAQQL
+586 ARAAALPAAVQL
-598 AEYARELQALL
+598 AEYARELQTLL
-609 ALLHAGERRAAR
+609 ALLQAGERRTAR

-636 ASAPLPPLEIE
+636 ATAPLPPLEIE
-647 IDNAADPRYTL
+647 IDNTADPRYTV

-713 ERQQELRAACTLVKH
+713 ARQQELRAACTLVKH

-802 DEQALAAARPHAQLA
+802 DEQALAAARPRAELA
-817 AELAASL
+817 AELAAGL
-824 QAQPD
+824 QALPD
-829 SAAQRTALNNFK
+829 SAAQRTALNAFK

-864 GELGDVAEVV
+864 GELGDVAEEV
-874 VAAALGLCAA
+874 VAAALGICAA
-884 ALTAVHG
+884 ALAAVHG

-916 GFASDIELMFVYA
+916 GFASDIELMFVYTG
-929 APGRTRGPRV
+929 PGQTRGPRV

-945 FERLVENFVA
+945 YERLVENFVA

-981 VSLESFAAYF
+981 VSLESFATYF
-991 APGGGAWDY
+991 APAGGAWDY

-1009 PVAGAAE
+1009 PVAGDAA

-1026 KFIYTGARFDA
+1026 EFVYTGVRFDA

-1056 LNAKFSTGMLVDVE
+1056 LNAKFSSGMLVDVE
-1070 YLVQALQITHGAQTP
+1070 YLVQALQITHGAHAP
-1085 ALRVPNTRAA
+1085 ALRVSNTRAA
-1095 LAALCAAG
+1095 LAALRAAG
-1103 VLDPPAHS
+1103 VLDAPAHS

-1142 AGEEFAFLARRLG
+1142 DSDEFAFLARRLG
-1155 YGSRQAEL
+1155 FGSRQPEL
-1163 AAQLAQHVQAVQQ
+1163 AAQLAQHVQSVQHV
-1176 LSARLMP
+1176 SARLMP

>member
-21 AARSAQRLQALPA
+21 AMRSAQRLQALPA

-54 ALLNFERFMDC
+54 ALLNFERFIEC

-70 PPLAAPGG
+70 PPLAAPGS
-78 DARTLEKLVRLFA
+78 DVRTLEKLVRLFA

-113 AGLARVPAPAAL
+113 AGLARVPA
-125 HAAALQA
+125 AAALQA
-132 GMAAA
+132 GALQASRAAA
-137 PEEALRRW
+137 PEDALRRW

-177 VIAQCLRLAGGGRAA
+177 VIAQCLRLAAEGSAL

-214 IDLLFVAQTD
+214 IDLLFVAHAD
-224 AQQQHAV
+224 AQHQHAV

-261 GALVCSLAAHG
+261 GALVCSLAAHA

-290 RLAAGDGAVFA
+290 RLAAGDESVFA

-308 AAIFSIEPTTL
+308 AAIFNIEAPKL

-334 VRRGRTWGEVK
+334 QRQGRAWGEVK

-367 ALDVRSA
+367 ALDVRSP

-387 LLPAAAQHTL
+387 LLPPAAQHTL

-424 DEAALTALAQRLDF
+424 DEAALTALAQRLGF
-438 RGAQARANFV
+438 RGGQARTDFV
-448 QRYEAHSAAIRAV
+448 ERYEQHSAAIRAV
-461 YWSYFDAAEQAGDAP
+461 YWGYFDAPADAVP

-487 SYAQVFSAAEVAR
+487 SYAQIFSAAEVAR
-500 HAALAATLHGATLAA
+500 HAALAATLDGETLAA

-524 QWRITIVANDYL
+524 QWRVTIVANDYL

-566 GDPALDAQRKIV
+566 GDAAGDRQRKIV

-586 ARAVALPAAQQL
+586 ARAAALPAAVQL
-598 AEYARELQALL
+598 AEYARELQTLL
-609 ALLHAGERRAAR
+609 ALLQAGERRTAR

-636 ASAPLPPLEIE
+636 ATAPLPPLEIE
-647 IDNAADPRYTL
+647 IDNSADPRYTV

-713 ERQQELRAACTLVKH
+713 ARQQELRAACTLVKH

-802 DEQALAAARPHAQLA
+802 DEQALAAARPRAELA
-817 AELAASL
+817 AELAAGL
-824 QAQPD
+824 QALPD
-829 SAAQRTALNNFK
+829 SAAQRTALNAFK

-864 GELGDVAEVV
+864 GELGDVAEEV
-874 VAAALGLCAA
+874 VAAALGICAA
-884 ALTAVHG
+884 ALAAVHG
-891 APLLADGSACALAVC
+891 APLLEDGSACALAVC

-916 GFASDIELMFVYA
+916 GFASDIELMFVYTG
-929 APGRTRGPRV
+929 PGQTRGPRV

-945 FERLVENFVA
+945 YERLVENFVA

-981 VSLESFAAYF
+981 VSLESFATYF
-991 APGGGAWDY
+991 APAGGAWDY

-1009 PVAGAAE
+1009 PVAGDAA

-1026 KFIYTGARFDA
+1026 EFVYTGVRFDA

-1056 LNAKFSTGMLVDVE
+1056 LNAKFSSGMLVDVE
-1070 YLVQALQITHGAQTP
+1070 YLVQALQITHGAHAP
-1085 ALRVPNTRAA
+1085 ALRVSNTRAA
-1095 LAALCAAG
+1095 LAALRAAG
-1103 VLDPPAHS
+1103 VLDAPAHS

-1142 AGEEFAFLARRLG
+1142 DSDEFAFLARRLG
-1155 YGSRQAEL
+1155 YGSRQPEL
-1163 AAQLAQHVQAVQQ
+1163 AAQLAQHGQSVQQ
-1176 LSARLMP
+1176 ISARLMP

>member
-21 AARSAQRLQALPA
+21 AMRSAQRLQALPA

-54 ALLNFERFMDC
+54 ALLNFERFIEC

-70 PPLAAPGG
+70 PPLAAPGS
-78 DARTLEKLVRLFA
+78 DVRTLEKLVRLFA

-113 AGLARVPAPAAL
+113 AGLARVPA
-125 HAAALQA
+125 AAALQA
-132 GMAAA
+132 GALQASRAAA
-137 PEEALRRW
+137 PEDALRRW

-177 VIAQCLRLAGGGRAA
+177 VIAQCLRLAAEGSALA
-192 PAGFAVVALGKL
+192 AGFAVVALGKL

-214 IDLLFVAQTD
+214 IDLLFVAHAD
-224 AQQQHAV
+224 AQHQHAV

-261 GALVCSLAAHG
+261 GALVCSLAAHA

-290 RLAAGDGAVFA
+290 RLAAGDESVFA

-308 AAIFSIEPTTL
+308 AAIFNIEAPKL

-334 VRRGRTWGEVK
+334 QRQGRAWGEVK

-367 ALDVRSA
+367 ALDVRSP

-387 LLPAAAQHTL
+387 LLPPAAQHTL

-424 DEAALTALAQRLDF
+424 DEAALTALAQRLGF
-438 RGAQARANFV
+438 RGGQARTDFV
-448 QRYEAHSAAIRAV
+448 ERYEQHSAAIRAV
-461 YWSYFDAAEQAGDAP
+461 YWGYFDAPAEAVP

-487 SYAQVFSAAEVAR
+487 SYAQIFSAAEVAR
-500 HAALAATLHGATLAA
+500 HAALAATLDGETLAA

-524 QWRITIVANDYL
+524 QWRVTIVANDYL

-566 GDPALDAQRKIV
+566 GDAAGDRQRKIV

-586 ARAVALPAAQQL
+586 ARAAALPAAVQL
-598 AEYARELQALL
+598 AEYARELQTLL
-609 ALLHAGERRAAR
+609 ALLQAGERRTAR

-636 ASAPLPPLEIE
+636 ATAPLPPLEIE
-647 IDNAADPRYTL
+647 IDNTADPRYTV

-713 ERQQELRAACTLVKH
+713 ARQQELRAACTLVKH

-802 DEQALAAARPHAQLA
+802 DEQALAAARPRAELA
-817 AELAASL
+817 AELAAGL
-824 QAQPD
+824 QALPD
-829 SAAQRTALNNFK
+829 SAAQRTALNAFK

-864 GELGDVAEVV
+864 GELGDVAEEV
-874 VAAALGLCAA
+874 VAAALGICAA
-884 ALTAVHG
+884 ALAAVHG

-916 GFASDIELMFVYA
+916 GFASDIELMFVYTG
-929 APGRTRGPRV
+929 PGQTRGPRV

-945 FERLVENFVA
+945 YERLVENFVA

-981 VSLESFAAYF
+981 VSLESFATYF
-991 APGGGAWDY
+991 APAGGAWDY

-1009 PVAGAAE
+1009 PVAGDAA

-1026 KFIYTGARFDA
+1026 EFVYTGVRFDA

-1056 LNAKFSTGMLVDVE
+1056 LNAKFSSGMLVDVE
-1070 YLVQALQITHGAQTP
+1070 YLVQALQITHGAHAP
-1085 ALRVPNTRAA
+1085 ALRVSNTRAA
-1095 LAALCAAG
+1095 LAALRAAG
-1103 VLDPPAHS
+1103 VLDAPAHS

-1142 AGEEFAFLARRLG
+1142 DSDEFAFLARRLG
-1155 YGSRQAEL
+1155 FGSRQPEL
-1163 AAQLAQHVQAVQQ
+1163 AAQLAQHGQSVQQ
-1176 LSARLMP
+1176 ISARLMP

>member
-21 AARSAQRLQALPA
+21 AMRSAQRLQALPA

-45 LARAANPDR
+45 LARTANPDR
-54 ALLNFERFMDC
+54 ALLNFERFIEC

-70 PPLAAPGG
+70 PPLAAPGS
-78 DARTLEKLVRLFA
+78 DVRTLEKLVRLFA

-113 AGLARVPAPAAL
+113 AGLARVPA
-125 HAAALQA
+125 AAALQA
-132 GMAAA
+132 GALQASRAAA
-137 PEEALRRW
+137 PEDALRRW

-177 VIAQCLRLAGGGRAA
+177 VIAQCLRLAAEGSALA
-192 PAGFAVVALGKL
+192 AGFAVVALGKL

-214 IDLLFVAQTD
+214 IDLLFVTHAD
-224 AQQQHAV
+224 AQHQHAV

-261 GALVCSLAAHG
+261 GALVCSLAAHA

-290 RLAAGDGAVFA
+290 RLAAGDESVFA

-308 AAIFSIEPTTL
+308 AAIFNIEAPKL

-334 VRRGRTWGEVK
+334 QRQGRAWGEVK

-367 ALDVRSA
+367 ALDVRSP

-387 LLPAAAQHTL
+387 LLPPAAQHTL

-424 DEAALTALAQRLDF
+424 DEAALTALAQRLGF
-438 RGAQARANFV
+438 RGGQARTDFV
-448 QRYEAHSAAIRAV
+448 ERYEQHSAAIRAV
-461 YWSYFDAAEQAGDAP
+461 YWGYFDAPAEAVP

-487 SYAQVFSAAEVAR
+487 SYAQIFSAAEVAR
-500 HAALAATLHGATLAA
+500 HAALAATLDGETLAA

-524 QWRITIVANDYL
+524 QWRVTIVANDYL

-566 GDPALDAQRKIV
+566 GDAAGDRQRKIV

-586 ARAVALPAAQQL
+586 ARAAALLAAVQL
-598 AEYARELQALL
+598 AEYARELQTLL
-609 ALLHAGERRAAR
+609 ALLQAGERRTAR

-636 ASAPLPPLEIE
+636 ATAPLPPLEIE
-647 IDNAADPRYTL
+647 IDNTADPRYTV

-713 ERQQELRAACTLVKH
+713 ARQQELRAACTLVKH

-802 DEQALAAARPHAQLA
+802 DEQALAAARPRAELA
-817 AELAASL
+817 AELAAGL
-824 QAQPD
+824 QALPD
-829 SAAQRTALNNFK
+829 SAAQRTALNAFK

-864 GELGDVAEVV
+864 GELGDVAEEV
-874 VAAALGLCAA
+874 VAAALGICAA
-884 ALTAVHG
+884 ALAAVHG

-916 GFASDIELMFVYA
+916 GFASDIELMFVYTG
-929 APGRTRGPRV
+929 PGQTRGPRV

-945 FERLVENFVA
+945 YERLVENFVA

-981 VSLESFAAYF
+981 VSLESFATYF
-991 APGGGAWDY
+991 APAGGAWDY

-1009 PVAGAAE
+1009 PVAGDAA

-1026 KFIYTGARFDA
+1026 EFVYTGVRFDA

-1056 LNAKFSTGMLVDVE
+1056 LNAKFSSGMLVDVE
-1070 YLVQALQITHGAQTP
+1070 YLVQALQITHGAHAP
-1085 ALRVPNTRAA
+1085 ALRVVNTRAA
-1095 LAALCAAG
+1095 LAALRAAG
-1103 VLDPPAHS
+1103 VLDAPAHS

-1142 AGEEFAFLARRLG
+1142 DSDEFAFLARRLG
-1155 YGSRQAEL
+1155 FGNRQPEL
-1163 AAQLAQHVQAVQQ
+1163 AAQLAQHGQSVQQ
-1176 LSARLMP
+1176 ISARLMP

>member
-21 AARSAQRLQALPA
+21 AMRSAQRLQALPA

-54 ALLNFERFMDC
+54 ALLNFERFIEC

-70 PPLAAPGG
+70 PPLAAPGS
-78 DARTLEKLVRLFA
+78 DVRTLEKLVRLFA

-113 AGLARVPAPAAL
+113 AGLARVPA
-125 HAAALQA
+125 AAALQA
-132 GMAAA
+132 GALQASRAAA
-137 PEEALRRW
+137 PEDALRRW

-177 VIAQCLRLAGGGRAA
+177 VIAQCLRLAAEGSALA
-192 PAGFAVVALGKL
+192 AGFAVVALGKL

-214 IDLLFVAQTD
+214 IDLLFVTHAD
-224 AQQQHAV
+224 AQHQHAV

-261 GALVCSLAAHG
+261 GALVCSLAAHA

-290 RLAAGDGAVFA
+290 RLAAGDESVFA

-308 AAIFSIEPTTL
+308 AAIFNIEAPKL

-334 VRRGRTWGEVK
+334 QRQGRAWGAVK

-367 ALDVRSA
+367 ALDVRSP

-387 LLPAAAQHTL
+387 LLPPAAQHTL

-424 DEAALTALAQRLDF
+424 DEAALTALAQRLGF
-438 RGAQARANFV
+438 RGGQARTDFV
-448 QRYEAHSAAIRAV
+448 ERYEQHSAAIRAV
-461 YWSYFDAAEQAGDAP
+461 YWGYFAAPAEAVP

-487 SYAQVFSAAEVAR
+487 SYAQIFSAAEVAR
-500 HAALAATLHGATLAA
+500 HAALAATLDGETLAA

-524 QWRITIVANDYL
+524 QWRVTIVANDYL

-566 GDPALDAQRKIV
+566 GDAAGDRQRKIV

-586 ARAVALPAAQQL
+586 ARAAALPAAVQL
-598 AEYARELQALL
+598 AEYARELQTLL
-609 ALLHAGERRAAR
+609 ALLQAGERRTAR

-636 ASAPLPPLEIE
+636 ATAPLPPLEIE
-647 IDNAADPRYTL
+647 IDNTADPRYTV

-713 ERQQELRAACTLVKH
+713 ARQQELRAACTLVKH

-802 DEQALAAARPHAQLA
+802 DEQALAAARPRAELA
-817 AELAASL
+817 AELAAGL
-824 QAQPD
+824 QALPD
-829 SAAQRTALNNFK
+829 SAAQRTALNAFK

-864 GELGDVAEVV
+864 GELGDVAEEV
-874 VAAALGLCAA
+874 VAAALGICVA
-884 ALTAVHG
+884 ALAAVHG

-916 GFASDIELMFVYA
+916 GFASDIELMFVYTG
-929 APGRTRGPRV
+929 PGQTRGPRV

-945 FERLVENFVA
+945 YERLVENFVA

-981 VSLESFAAYF
+981 VSLESFATYF
-991 APGGGAWDY
+991 APAGGAWDY

-1009 PVAGAAE
+1009 PVAGDAA
-1016 LGAQLLALRD
+1016 LGAQLLALRNE
-1026 KFIYTGARFDA
+1026 FVYTGVRFDA

-1056 LNAKFSTGMLVDVE
+1056 LNAKFSSGMLVDVE
-1070 YLVQALQITHGAQTP
+1070 YLVQALQITHGAHAP
-1085 ALRVPNTRAA
+1085 ALRVSNTRAA
-1095 LAALCAAG
+1095 LAALRAAG
-1103 VLDPPAHS
+1103 VLDAPAHS

-1142 AGEEFAFLARRLG
+1142 DSDEFAFLARRLG
-1155 YGSRQAEL
+1155 YGSRQPEL
-1163 AAQLAQHVQAVQQ
+1163 AAQLAQHGQSVQQ
-1176 LSARLMP
+1176 ISARLMP